1 MSLVT
6 AGIIEPPQTSFAPN
20 LTADPNGPPLDT
32 PKKVADHMIDAAL
45 ALEHSVN
52 ALKEIAELGKLYDH
66 PAAALQAAQAAMT
79 AQRVANTIT
88 GQGWKFMSCSHCQE
102 LG

>member
-1 MSLVT
+1 
-6 AGIIEPPQTSFAPN
+6 
-20 LTADPNGPPLDT
+20 
-32 PKKVADHMIDAAL
+32 MIDAAM
-45 ALEHSVN
+45 ALERSVN

-102 LG
+102 LVQQASWLLIGYPRVNIQSEARLAS